1 MYTRYRLFIFS
12 EDPDKLVAF
21 YRDVLDIK
29 ILSKLDLPDDY
40 GYSVEVAPN
49 YTLWIAKHSEVKG
62 KSTETVRTMLNIY
75 CDEIEKYY
83 QKVKDSG
90 VEIRQEPIL
99 GVKFN
104 PNEER
109 YIFTFHDPD
118 GNCVQ
123 MMGKLK

>member
-21 YRDVLDIK
+21 YRDVLDMK

-90 VEIRQEPIL
+90 IEIRQEPIL

>member
-21 YRDVLDIK
+21 YRDVLDMK

-49 YTLWIAKHSEVKG
+49 YTLWIAKHSEVNG

>member
-21 YRDVLDIK
+21 YRDVLDMK
-29 ILSKLDLPDDY
+29 ILSKLELPDDY
-40 GYSVEVAPN
+40 GYSVEVAPG
-49 YTLWIAKHSEVKG
+49 YTLWIAKHSEVNG